1 MEQLDREDLKKALR
15 GQTIHQFDRKNVRE
29 LIKEMNNKLQVI
41 EVTYGVKIRMGKFKF
56 DGISFHSKIEGTVM
70 CNHEGVS
77 AEKVRWDSYC
87 IVFGLQKSDFGKKIT
102 FPIGSRFASKAGTL
116 NSINIKSKKYPILVK
131 LEDGTIVKCP
141 AISIARLLK

>member
-29 LIKEMNNKLQVI
+29 IIKEMNNKLQII

-77 AEKVRWDSYC
+77 AEKVRWDAYC
-87 IVFGLQKSDFGKKIT
+87 DLFGLHKSDFGKQIT
-102 FPIGSRFASKAGTL
+102 FPIGSRFASKTGTL
-116 NSINIKSKKYPILVK
+116 NSINVMSKKYPILVK
-131 LEDGTIVKCP
+131 LENGTMVNCP
-141 AISIARLLK
+141 VTSIARLLK